1 MSNPMNSIDEWQK
14 WYKQNKVVAELDEP
28 MVTKSSRE
36 KLHDTTNT
44 KTSLA
49 DMVCEVAMQKATGY
63 FGDTLAEFS
72 SDLSAQQLFQ
82 ALLNAAHDN
91 YEAIKKEHDH
101 AKEFL
106 NLLTSKNNEEN

>member
-1 MSNPMNSIDEWQK
+1 MDSIDEWQK

-28 MVTKSSRE
+28 MATKSSRE
-36 KLHDTTNT
+36 KLHDTTNA

-49 DMVCEVAMQKATGY
+49 DMVDEMTMQKATEH

-91 YEAIKKEHDH
+91 YEAVKKDYNRS
-101 AKEFL
+101 KEFL
-106 NLLTSKNNEEN
+106 NLLTVKNNEEN

>member
-1 MSNPMNSIDEWQK
+1 MDSIDEWQK

-28 MVTKSSRE
+28 MATKASRE
-36 KLHDTTNT
+36 KLHDTTNA

-49 DMVCEVAMQKATGY
+49 DMVDEMTMQKATEH

-72 SDLSAQQLFQ
+72 NDLSAQQLFQ

-91 YEAIKKEHDH
+91 YEAVKKEYNRS
-101 AKEFL
+101 KEFL
-106 NLLTSKNNEEN
+106 NLLTIKNNEEN

>member
-1 MSNPMNSIDEWQK
+1 MDSIDEWQK
-14 WYKQNKVVAELDEP
+14 WYKQNKVVAELEEP
-28 MVTKSSRE
+28 MATKSSRE
-36 KLHDTTNT
+36 KLHDTTNA

-49 DMVCEVAMQKATGY
+49 DMVDGIAMQKATGY

-82 ALLNAAHDN
+82 ALLNAAQDN
-91 YEAIKKEHDH
+91 YEAIKTDYNR

-106 NLLTSKNNEEN
+106 NLLTSKNNEES